1 MFALLL
7 FVEIKS
13 TELKEWSEAKI
24 ILEKALKDKERFSD
38 LVLKVAKQLVI
49 V

>member
-1 MFALLL
+1 MCVLL
-7 FVEIKS
+7 EIKS